1 MADQL
6 RDDHIAIVGM
16 ACRFPGATTPGEYWR
31 NLAGGVEAISRLS
44 EAELAAAGVE
54 PRAFKHPHYVNAAA
68 LIDDME
74 GFDARFFGYTPR
86 EAEVRDPQGRLF
98 LESCY
103 AAVEDSGYDVTAIGG
118 LVGVFGGMA
127 NNFYGERNVA
137 RNAEIKAAVGGM
149 TIEVSNS
156 PDYLATTVSYRLGFR
171 GPSINVQTA
180 CSTALVAVHLAGQA
194 LRSGECDYA
203 LAGAVEVE
211 LPYREG
217 YTWVEGGIY
226 SRTGHIRPFD
236 TDACG
241 TLFGTGVGVVAL
253 KRLDDARA
261 AGDHIYAVIRGSAVN
276 NDGGDR
282 VGFTAPG
289 VEGQAQLIVE
299 ALAVAEVTPQSIGF
313 VEAHATGTLVGDPI
327 EVAGLTRAYRAAGD
341 TRVGE
346 CPIGSVKANI
356 GHLGPAA
363 GVAGLIKAVLAL
375 HHREIP
381 PNINFSVPNPSLD
394 LDTSP
399 FYVPTEIVPWSEGST
414 PRRAGVSSFGIGGTN
429 AHVIVEEAPP
439 SDPLPPPPRRH
450 HVLPISG
457 KTATAAESAG
467 RRLGAAL
474 AESEPAELPE
484 LADVAYT
491 LQVGRAALPYR
502 RAVVASSIGE
512 AVSALT
518 ATDPRRQITSPG
530 ALRRTRPA
538 MMFPGQGTQH
548 VNMGR
553 DLYLTEPVFREALD
567 ECAELLRD
575 HLDGLD
581 LRDLLYTDAAEAG
594 ELLGQT
600 RYSQPALFCVEYA
613 QARLLMSAG
622 LSPAAMIGHSI
633 GEYVAAH
640 LAGVFSLPDVLA
652 VVAARGR
659 LMYAMAPGAMLAVA
673 GSEPHVAGLMPGGVE
688 IAAVNGPLSTVV
700 AGPPER
706 LDEAAEVFAANG
718 LAATRLHTS
727 HAFHSV
733 LMEPCLADFT
743 AAVAAVRLASP
754 AIPFVSNVSGTWIT
768 DEQATDPAYW
778 AAHLRAPVRF
788 ADCVATLTADE
799 DVVLVEVGPG
809 DTLSKL
815 ARQCVGH
822 RVVPIVTTMGH
833 PRRAAEEGAVLAEAL
848 GSLWVNGVDLD
859 WTAWSGRRARVPL
872 PTYPFER
879 RRYWVE
885 PDPPASTADDAPIEM
900 EGPLPAEKCAY
911 VPHWREDP
919 LPVPAPPVS
928 GGHWLVLG
936 ADHPVVDALV
946 RELEPG
952 TRVTLVRPGTDYAA
966 LGEARFTMRPGSADD
981 LGRLMDALADE
992 PPTDIVHAWALTDP
1006 APDALAAD
1014 VVERT
1019 LDNAFYSLLHLGQFL
1034 AGEAREDD
1042 VRVHVVSS
1050 NLQEVAGTERLEPVK
1065 AALLGPV
1072 LLMPREIPRA
1082 QVRAIDLA
1090 MPTSLAPD
1098 TVARQLVAE
1107 FASPSEHRQIAWR
1120 GRKRWCL
1127 AFRSIDLDEVD
1138 QPDPAV
1144 RPGGTYLITGGLGGI
1159 GLAVAEDLA
1168 KAASVNLVLMG
1179 RSALPP
1185 RADWDSLVAADDTAE
1200 PVRHKLS
1207 RLLAIEERGSTVV
1220 PVRCDVADE
1229 QALAAVLA
1237 DVRSRCGRIDGV
1249 YHSAGVA
1256 GGGMMAVRTDKDAA
1270 GVLAPKVAGTIA
1282 LHRLLGGEVEF
1293 MILFS
1298 SITAVGATFGQVD
1311 YCAANNVEDAFARWA
1326 VQRDLPVY
1334 SVGWDRWS
1342 EFGMATDTD
1351 HAAPAAFRALQTGVR
1366 FEAARHPL
1374 LDRQTVGGD
1383 DIVFATVWE
1392 PGKHWVTSEHRVGGQ
1407 EVLVGAALLEM
1418 IDGAYAEAV
1427 TGPAAIT
1434 DVIFLSPIG
1443 VSRPTEVRIT
1453 LRPDGDG
1460 HAVTVSAAAVGPEP
1474 RAWTERMHGRIVPL
1488 DDQKV
1493 PTYDLAAIADRCS
1506 AFQVGEHE
1514 LAAPGRL
1521 IQLGARWTGNVKS
1534 ITVGNREELSRI
1546 ELGEEFWPEC
1556 GQFRIHP
1563 ALLDTAIGNAKY
1575 DALRVARGDTHL
1587 PLGYDR
1593 IIVHEPLPPVFWA
1606 HIRHLSED
1614 GAEIDAFDIT
1624 LLHDDG
1630 RAVAEIFGY
1639 TERLVD
1645 PARVRAQFSGED
1657 DSPVSHDGGYG
1668 ESMSAAGITAEL
1680 GLEVLRRIQR
1690 WRPAPHLVIC
1700 PEGLHRSLRRTESLT
1715 LDVLE
1720 EQLGDARLSKGPPTQ
1735 ERLIDTPYVAPQTEL
1750 QRVLAGYWAGTLGM
1764 SQIGLDDDFFDLGG
1778 NSLVAVQLSTRI
1790 RDGLSITLPIA
1801 SLFAYPTVSG
1811 LAEHILEQK
1820 AAEARS

>member
-16 ACRFPGATTPGEYWR
+16 ACRFPGAATPAEYWR
-31 NLAGGVEAISRLS
+31 NLVGGVEAISRLS
-44 EAELAAAGVE
+44 EAELTAAGVE
-54 PRAFKHPHYVNAAA
+54 PRAFKNPNYVNAAA

-98 LESCY
+98 LESCH
-103 AAVEDSGYDVTAIGG
+103 AAVEDSGYDVTAIDG
-118 LVGVFGGMA
+118 LVGVFGGMS
-127 NNFYGERNVA
+127 NNFYGERNVS
-137 RNAEIKAAVGGM
+137 RNAEVKAAVGGM

-217 YTWVEGGIY
+217 YTWIEGGIY

-236 TDACG
+236 ADACG

-261 AGDHIYAVIRGSAVN
+261 AGDHVYAVIRGSAVN

-299 ALAVAEVTPQSIGF
+299 ALAVAEASPQSIGF

-341 TRVGE
+341 TRVAE

-394 LDTSP
+394 LDSSP
-399 FYVPTEIVPWSEGST
+399 FYVPTEIVPWPEGST

-439 SDPLPPPPRRH
+439 TDPPPPPRRQY

-457 KTATAAESAG
+457 KTATAAENAG
-467 RRLGAAL
+467 RRFGAAL
-474 AESEPAELPE
+474 AESAPAE
-484 LADVAYT
+484 LADVAFT
-491 LQVGRAALPYR
+491 LQVGRTALPYR
-502 RAVVASSIGE
+502 RAVVASSLGE
-512 AVSALT
+512 AVAALGT
-518 ATDPRRQITSPG
+518 TDPKRQIKSAG
-530 ALRRTRPA
+530 AVRRTRLA
-538 MMFPGQGTQH
+538 MMFPGQGTQR
-548 VNMGR
+548 VGMGR
-553 DLYLTEPVFREALD
+553 ELYMTEPVFRAALD

-575 HLDGLD
+575 HLDL
-581 LRDLLYTDAAEAG
+581 LDLLYTDADEAG
-594 ELLGQT
+594 ELLRQT
-600 RYSQPALFCVEYA
+600 RNSQPALFCVEYA

-640 LAGVFSLPDVLA
+640 LAGVFSLPDVLSI
-652 VVAARGR
+652 VAARGR
-659 LMYAMAPGAMLAVA
+659 LMHAMAPGAMLAVA
-673 GSEPHVAGLMPGGVE
+673 GSEPHVAGLLPDGIE

-700 AGPPER
+700 AGPPDLLE
-706 LDEAAEVFAANG
+706 ESAAVFAANG

-743 AAVAAVRLASP
+743 ATVAAVDLAAPS
-754 AIPFVSNVSGTWIT
+754 IPFVSNLSGTWIT

-788 ADCVATLTADE
+788 ADGIATLTADE
-799 DVVLVEVGPG
+799 DVVLAEVGPG

-833 PRRAAEEGAVLAEAL
+833 RRQSAEAGAVLAEAL
-848 GSLWVNGVDLD
+848 GALWVNGVDLD

-879 RRYWVE
+879 QRYWVA
-885 PDPPASTADDAPIEM
+885 PDRPASTADDALIEID
-900 EGPLPAEKCAY
+900 GPLPAEKCAY

-919 LPVPAPPVS
+919 LPFPAPPLS

-936 ADHPVVDALV
+936 AGHPVLDALV
-946 RELEPG
+946 GELEDRA
-952 TRVTLVRPGTDYAA
+952 RVTLVRPGTDFAA
-966 LGEARFTMRPGSADD
+966 LGDDRFTMRPGSADD

-992 PPTDIVHAWALTDP
+992 PPTDIVHAWTLTDP
-1006 APDALAAD
+1006 APDALAD
-1014 VVERT
+1014 DTVEQT
-1019 LDNAFYSLLHLGQFL
+1019 LGDAFYSLLHLGQFL
-1034 AGEAREDD
+1034 AGDGRERDI
-1042 VRVHVVSS
+1042 RVHVVSS
-1050 NLQEVAGTERLEPVK
+1050 NLQEVAGTELLEPVK

-1072 LLMPREIPRA
+1072 QLMPREVPRV

-1090 MPTSLAPD
+1090 MPASLPPE

-1107 FASPSEHRQIAWR
+1107 FASPSEHLQIAWR

-1127 AFRSIDLDEVD
+1127 AFRSIDLGEMDRSD
-1138 QPDPAV
+1138 PDV
-1144 RPGGTYLITGGLGGI
+1144 RSGGTYLITGGLGGI

-1168 KAASVNLVLMG
+1168 KAGPVNLVLMG

-1185 RADWDSLVAADDTAE
+1185 RADWAELAAADDTAE
-1200 PVRHKLS
+1200 SVRRKLS

-1237 DVRSRCGRIDGV
+1237 DIRHRFGQVNGV
-1249 YHSAGVA
+1249 YHAAGVA
-1256 GGGMMAVRTDKDAA
+1256 GGGMMAVRTDQDAA

-1282 LHRLLGGEVEF
+1282 LHRLLGAELDF

-1298 SITAVGATFGQVD
+1298 SITAVSATFGQVD

-1351 HAAPAAFRALQTGVR
+1351 HAAPEAFRALQTGLR

-1374 LDRQTVGGD
+1374 LDRQLVGGD
-1383 DIVFATVWE
+1383 DITFTTVWE

-1418 IDGAYAEAV
+1418 ADGAYAEAV
-1427 TGPAAIT
+1427 SGPSAIT
-1434 DVIFLSPIG
+1434 DVIFLGPVG
-1443 VSRPTEVRIT
+1443 VSRPTEVRIS

-1474 RAWTERMHGRIVPL
+1474 RVWTERMRCRIVPL

-1493 PTYDLAAIADRCS
+1493 PTHDFAAIADRCS
-1506 AFQVGEHE
+1506 TFQVGEHE

-1521 IQLGARWTGNVKS
+1521 IQLGAHWAGNIKS
-1534 ITVGNREELSRI
+1534 ITVGNREELARI
-1546 ELGEEFWPEC
+1546 ELGEQFWPEC

-1575 DALRVARGDTHL
+1575 DALRVARGDAHL

-1593 IIVHEPLPPVFWA
+1593 IIVHEPLPPRFWA

-1614 GAEIDAFDIT
+1614 GAEFDVFDIT

-1630 RAVAEIFGY
+1630 RVIAEISGY
-1639 TERLVD
+1639 TERRVD
-1645 PARVRAQFSGED
+1645 PAGIRAQLSGEIDAGATLED
-1657 DSPVSHDGGYG
+1657 DYTEPV
-1668 ESMSAAGITAEL
+1668 SAAGISAGL

-1720 EQLGDARLSKGPPTQ
+1720 KQLGDARLSSGRPTQ
-1735 ERLIDTPYVAPQTEL
+1735 ERLIDTPYVAPQSEL

-1790 RDGLSITLPIA
+1790 RDGLSITLPLA

-1811 LAEHILEQK
+1811 LAEHILAHR
-1820 AAEARS
+1820 AAEERS